1 MLNGIEQLN
10 GSNYATWKEKLEIT
24 MALLNIDY
32 ALLNDP
38 PEAPK
43 ENDENYDALKKDYE
57 VMKAKWD
64 DSNRK
69 CLMMIK
75 GSITQSMRGALPDCE
90 TAKGYFAKIEHQFK
104 GSSKVYATSLI
115 RRLIDEKYDPTGSLR
130 EHIMKKCNM
139 AAKLKTMEMEISDG
153 FLVHFIMSSLPQE
166 FAPFVINYN
175 AMDVKWSVDEMMARC
190 VQEEE
195 RLKADR
201 IEHANQFKVS
211 QKKRYNK
218 FVKNYIKPKPNK
230 FKDKGQSSKSSQQ
243 KKPEKAPNPEGKGPE
258 GCHFCGKDGHR
269 QKDCN
274 GFKRWLNNKGI
285 PYEEDPKK
293 RGKNH

>member
-57 VMKAKWD
+57 VMKATWD

-90 TAKGYFAKIEHQFK
+90 IAKGYFA
-104 GSSKVYATSLI
+104 
-115 RRLIDEKYDPTGSLR
+115 
-130 EHIMKKCNM
+130 
-139 AAKLKTMEMEISDG
+139 
-153 FLVHFIMSSLPQE
+153 
-166 FAPFVINYN
+166 
-175 AMDVKWSVDEMMARC
+175 
-190 VQEEE
+190 
-195 RLKADR
+195 
-201 IEHANQFKVS
+201 
-211 QKKRYNK
+211 
-218 FVKNYIKPKPNK
+218 
-230 FKDKGQSSKSSQQ
+230 
-243 KKPEKAPNPEGKGPE
+243 
-258 GCHFCGKDGHR
+258 
-269 QKDCN
+269 
-274 GFKRWLNNKGI
+274 
-285 PYEEDPKK
+285 
-293 RGKNH
+293 